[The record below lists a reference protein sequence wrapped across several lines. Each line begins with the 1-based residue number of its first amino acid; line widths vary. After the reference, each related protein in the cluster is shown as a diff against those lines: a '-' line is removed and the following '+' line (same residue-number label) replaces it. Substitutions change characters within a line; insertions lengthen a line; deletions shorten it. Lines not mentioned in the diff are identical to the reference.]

1 MARQQRPLPLNEKAK
16 ILTIEAE
23 RNRLI
28 PDGQPS
34 PGSSLSLGTGA
45 ARQLATTTK
54 SVPHTQ
60 GSTPRWLLRML
71 PWVEAP
77 GGSYRVNRRLTY
89 TVGDGLITFAGSGD
103 QLRVIPAELRELP
116 ALRDF
121 TDESV
126 LAELAERCS
135 RRDYQPGEVIAAL
148 GDSADR
154 VCLIAHG
161 KVTKAGTGP
170 YGDPAV
176 LGVLADGQFFGD
188 QVLTEAGGRWQFT
201 ATATTACTVLS
212 LPGRVVTAITARAPG
227 LADHLQR
234 YRSLRSR
241 AANHRGEADIALAAG
256 HAGEHPLPGTF
267 VDYDTS
273 PREYELSLAQTI
285 LRVHTR
291 VADLYSDPMDQ
302 VEQQLRLAVS
312 EMRERQEAEL
322 LTNPSFGLLTNAAGS
337 QRLHTRSGPPTPADL
352 DELLCRRRKTRFFL
366 AHPRAIAAFGR
377 ECTRRGVYPE
387 SVVIDG
393 STVRAWRGVPVL
405 PCPKIPLSAHG
416 VTSILAMR
424 TGEKDAGVIGLHQT
438 GLPDEREPGLNVRL
452 RGIDAKGIMSYL
464 VSAYYSAAILV
475 PDALGVLDNV
485 EIGR

>member
-1 MARQQRPLPLNEKAK
+1 
-16 ILTIEAE
+16 LTIDAE
-23 RNRLI
+23 RNRLT
-28 PDGQPS
+28 PDGPQLAAA
-34 PGSSLSLGTGA
+34 GLSLGTGA

-54 SVPHTQ
+54 SVPQTQ
-60 GSTPRWLLRML
+60 GTTPRWLLRML

-89 TVGDGLITFAGSGD
+89 TVGDGLVTFAGSGD
-103 QLRVIPAELRELP
+103 RLQVIPAELRELP

-121 TDESV
+121 TDDSV

-176 LGVLADGQFFGD
+176 LGVLADGQFFGE
-188 QVLTEAGGRWQFT
+188 QALTEAGLSWEFT

-212 LPGRVVTAITARAPG
+212 LPRRVVTALTARAPS

-241 AANHRGEADIALAAG
+241 AANHRGEADIALTAG
-256 HAGEHPLPGTF
+256 HAGEPALPGTF
-267 VDYDTS
+267 ADYDAS

-291 VADLYSDPMDQ
+291 VADLYSEPMDQ
-302 VEQQLRLAVS
+302 VEQQLRLAVC
-312 EMRERQEAEL
+312 ELRERQEAEL
-322 LTNPSFGLLTNAAGS
+322 LTSPSFGLLTNVAAS

-377 ECTRRGVYPE
+377 ECSRRGVYPE
-387 SVVIDG
+387 NVVVDG
-393 STVRAWRGVPVL
+393 STVRAWRGVPLL
-405 PCPKIPLSAHG
+405 PCPKVPLTSQG

-438 GLPDEREPGLNVRL
+438 GLPDEREPGLSVRL
-452 RGIDAKGIMSYL
+452 RGIDDKGIMSYL

-475 PDALGVLDNV
+475 PDALGVLGNV
-485 EIGR
+485 EVGH

>member
-1 MARQQRPLPLNEKAK
+1 
-16 ILTIEAE
+16 LTIDTE
-23 RNRLI
+23 RNELT
-28 PDGQPS
+28 PDGRHAAS
-34 PGSSLSLGTGA
+34 PSLSLSTGA

-54 SVPHTQ
+54 TVPQTQ
-60 GSTPRWLLRML
+60 GTTPRWLLRML

-77 GGSYRVNRRLTY
+77 GGSFRVNRRLTY
-89 TVGDGLITFAGSGD
+89 TVGDGVITFAGSGD
-103 QLRVIPAELRELP
+103 QLHVIPAELRELP
-116 ALRDF
+116 ALREF

-176 LGVLADGQFFGD
+176 LGVLAGGQFFGE
-188 QVLTEAGGRWQFT
+188 QSITEADTRWEFT

-212 LPGRVVTAITARAPG
+212 LPRRVVTAITARAPG
-227 LADHLQR
+227 LADHLRR
-234 YRSLRSR
+234 YQSLRSR
-241 AANHRGEADIALAAG
+241 ASNHRGEADIALAAG
-256 HAGEHPLPGTF
+256 HAGEHSLPGTF
-267 VDYDTS
+267 VDYDSS

-291 VADLYSDPMDQ
+291 VADLYSEPMDQ
-302 VEQQLRLAVS
+302 VEQQIRLAVS
-312 EMRERQEAEL
+312 ELRERQETEL
-322 LTNPSFGLLTNAAGS
+322 LTNPSFGLLTNAAAS
-337 QRLHTRSGPPTPADL
+337 QRLHTRNGPPTPADL
-352 DELLCRRRKTRFFL
+352 DDLLCRRRKTRFFL

-377 ECTRRGVYPE
+377 ECSRRGVYPE
-387 SVVIDG
+387 SVVVDG
-393 STVRAWRGVPVL
+393 TRVSAWRGVPVL
-405 PCPKIPLSAHG
+405 PCPKIPLTAHG
-416 VTSILAMR
+416 MTSILAMR

-438 GLPDEREPGLNVRL
+438 GLPDEREPGLSVRL
-452 RGIDAKGIMSYL
+452 RGIDDKGIMSYL

-485 EIGR
+485 EVGR